1 MNSIRAKNLN
11 IEKITLPLE
20 KKKVECNNK
29 TELQEQQVEEN
40 YSDVGVGTW
49 QVYSGVMTKETKAK
63 SISKEE
69 IFEFLKDKKFSR
81 TDLYEKIADILTDK
95 DGEIHSVTFDIL
107 KQYNAKNHSIFD
119 SLRIVE
125 LSKVDGKINH
135 NLLSFVNEIMEE
147 IPPNTSYY
155 VKDPYTEIVRNLK
168 NKDGSFDKNVLA
180 ILARHKDI
188 VLKGLIVRPNWITSV
203 LKNKASNFSSSS
215 VEYFGKQLEDGI
227 KLQDV
232 LNALVKGKNNDGDFD
247 LNLLLLVQDIE
258 ANFSHFDVCTLKSM
272 LGKLEK
278 FEDKDKLLS
287 FAKSLKDEKHFNEI
301 LTLYD
306 KLKFEQTPENTK
318 FFKELLESNRYD
330 FNATANLISQAGL
343 TIENCSGEK
352 MAVLKKLCNEAVS
365 SNIALFI
372 EAAKY
377 KAGDKKG
384 EWTAENLQKYADI
397 YFTNTYEGEVI
408 VKRLSEYLALEED
421 DKALNTFHKLYTL
434 SWNGKFGSK
443 ERIDRG
449 TLDFILGL
457 LTFSSGTTPRRK
469 CHESV
474 LDKLNK
480 LMEMKLPMSSK
491 EAFENFIVF
500 QEFDVIEKLER
511 VNFEE
516 LGLKM
521 GQVSDG
527 VFKFASE
534 DELFVFKDYL
544 KTYLKD
550 KRVEDIDINLNPNI
564 RNIVELTEGSTYRNT
579 KLLFD
584 IKKGKPIS
592 EVREMSYFN
601 SDNIRREEKDFEKN
615 IVSTTVHKKLKEN
628 FDIFEILQ
636 SQSIK
641 KLDKN
646 GELLFEEILESS
658 PVNGVYN
665 VKRINADGKEENLVS
680 AHVDSVTGNEIVE
693 KNLVSLDGTKTFYRY
708 EDDKD
713 GNRIMDYRIVDK
725 NGKELLNHSV
735 TFEVVD
741 ENHFVSSRNCKKFDI
756 KFYDDKLVVKNM
768 TNGQIS
774 EVTLEEYTKG
784 TQDKLIGLLKQI
796 PGDELFAMKS
806 INLNSLCVTNK
817 VPNAAFDPLE
827 NTIKMKEKYRDI
839 GVLLHE
845 LGHAKDH
852 LLFNEIN
859 ELIHNDKKLFDIYNE
874 EKQLFRDNFGDAQL
888 SYIDYFS
895 ADSMSKDRAISE
907 GIAET
912 NTILSVCPKN
922 DIQAVRAQYWQ
933 QYFPK
938 TIAYLAKLLY

>member
-1 MNSIRAKNLN
+1 MNSINAKTLN
-11 IEKITLPLE
+11 IEKNLLPAH
-20 KKKVECNNK
+20 KKKVDDTVK
-29 TELQEQQVEEN
+29 VAPKDVDRDEN
-40 YSDVGVGTW
+40 YSDVDIGTW
-49 QVYSGVMTKETKAK
+49 QAYSGVITKDAVQK
-63 SISKEE
+63 SVSREDV
-69 IFEFLKDKKFSR
+69 FTFLKDKKFDR

-95 DGEIHSVTFDIL
+95 DGKIHGETFNIL
-107 KQYNAKNHSIFD
+107 NQYNAKKHLILD

-135 NLLSFVNEIMEE
+135 NLLSFINEIMES
-147 IPPNTSYY
+147 IPSTRYS

-168 NKDGSFDKNVLA
+168 NNDGSFDNKALAVLTK
-180 ILARHKDI
+180 HKDI
-188 VLKGLIVRPNWITSV
+188 VSKGLIIRPNWITNV
-203 LKNKASNFSSSS
+203 LKDKASNFSSSS
-215 VEYFGKQLEDGI
+215 IEYFDKQLEDGM
-227 KLQDV
+227 KLQDA
-232 LNALVKGKNNDGDFD
+232 LNAIVKGKDNDGHFD
-247 LNLLLLVQDIE
+247 LNLLNLMNDIE
-258 ANFSHFDVCTLKSM
+258 TNFSQFDVCTLKSM
-272 LGKLEK
+272 LRKLEK

-287 FAKSLKDEKHFNEI
+287 FAKSLKDEKYFAGI

-306 KLKFEQTPENTK
+306 KLNLEQTPQNTT
-318 FFKELLESNRYD
+318 FLKELLEANHGDANS
-330 FNATANLISQAGL
+330 TADLIKRIGL
-343 TIENCSGEK
+343 TVENCSDEK
-352 MAVLKKLCNEAVS
+352 MAVLKKLCNDAVP
-365 SNIALFI
+365 SNIALFV

-377 KAGDKKG
+377 KSGEKKG
-384 EWTAENLQKYADI
+384 EWTPENLQKYADI
-397 YFTNTYEGEVI
+397 YFTNTYEGEDI
-408 VKRLSEYLALEED
+408 VKNLSEYLALEED

-434 SWNGKFGSK
+434 SWNSKFGSR
-443 ERIDRG
+443 ERLDRR

-457 LTFSSGTTPRRK
+457 LTFSSGTTPQRK
-469 CHESV
+469 CPESV
-474 LDKLNK
+474 LDNLNK

-521 GQVSDG
+521 EQVSDG

-534 DELFVFKDYL
+534 DELLVFKDYL
-544 KTYLKD
+544 KTYLTD
-550 KRVEDIDINLNPNI
+550 KRVEDVDINLNPNI
-564 RNIVELTEGSTYRNT
+564 NSIVELNVGSTYCKT

-584 IKKGKPIS
+584 IKKGKPVS
-592 EVREMSYFN
+592 EVKEMSYCN
-601 SDNIRREEKDFEKN
+601 SDKIRREEKDFEKN

-646 GELLFEEILESS
+646 AEFVFEEILERS

-665 VKRINADGKEENLVS
+665 VKKIYADGKEENLVS
-680 AHVDSVTGNEIVE
+680 ARVDSVTGNEIVE
-693 KNLVSLDGTKTFYRY
+693 KKLVSLDGTKTIYRH
-708 EDDKD
+708 EEDKD

-725 NGKELLNHSV
+725 SDKELLNHSV

-741 ENHFVSSRNCKKFDI
+741 KNHFMSSRNGKKFDI
-756 KFYDDKLVVKNM
+756 KFYDDKLTVKNM
-768 TNGQIS
+768 QNGQIS
-774 EVTLEEYTKG
+774 EVVLEEYTMG
-784 TQDKLIGLLKQI
+784 TQDKLVSLLKQI

-806 INLNSLCVTNK
+806 INLNALYVTNK
-817 VPNAAFDPLE
+817 ISNAAFDPSE

-874 EKQLFRDNFGDAQL
+874 EKQAFRDNFGDAQL
-888 SYIDYFS
+888 TYIDYFS
-895 ADSMSKDRAISE
+895 ADSMSADRAIAE

-922 DIQAVRAQYWQ
+922 DIQGVRAQYWQ